1 MEDIKIEY
9 NIDNDYLLFHRDKE
23 IRKIINNEIILYSDA
38 IIKINR
44 HGQAQER
51 SLIITNLALYNLK
64 KKELKRRV
72 EIKNIKGISCS
83 SESKELVIHCVE
95 NEYDYHYESS
105 RRNKIIQIIN
115 AAYKDSH
122 KLEIDLCVVNSK
134 SLAEFVTLKTEKKK
148 DMRFSRMPQNGKIT
162 VKNYLDNIQA
172 KKSSVYNI
180 GNIFNLY
187 DFKKICL
194 IGKGS
199 YSKVYLVEH
208 EPTNNEFA
216 MKVISKDLAID
227 QGKEENI
234 INEQEILSNEKNG
247 FILNS
252 IQIFNTKKKDYI
264 LYPYLPGGDLYFHLV
279 NGPFDEERVR
289 FYSAQVL
296 FALNFLHSKGYVYR
310 DLKPENIGI
319 DENGYIKLLDF
330 GLARK
335 IKNKTFSFCGSPE
348 YISPE
353 IILGHGHE
361 KTTDFWSLGILIF
374 ELLFQCV
381 PFFDENTPRMYEKIC
396 YGNLQFPRNSINVSN
411 DAIDL
416 ITKLLYKI
424 PSERLGAGGG
434 YEEIKKH
441 PFFNNINFDMIISRR
456 IIPSFL
462 PNISGR
468 FTTEYVNPE
477 YRKETNLND
486 SIIDDECL
494 RLLG

>member
-1 MEDIKIEY
+1 MEEIKIEY

-38 IIKINR
+38 ITKINR
-44 HGQAQER
+44 HGQAQDR

-83 SESKELVIHCVE
+83 SENKELVIHCAE
-95 NEYDYHYESS
+95 NEYDYHYISA

-115 AAYKDSH
+115 AAFRESH
-122 KLEIDLCVVNSK
+122 KLEIDVCIINAK
-134 SLAEFVTLKTEKKK
+134 SLANFVTLKTEKKK
-148 DMRFSRMPQNGKIT
+148 DMQFSRMPQNGKIT
-162 VKNYLDNIQA
+162 VKSFLEDMQA
-172 KKSSVYNI
+172 KRTSVLSV
-180 GNIFNLY
+180 GNILNLS

-216 MKVISKDLAID
+216 IKVISKDLAID
-227 QGKEENI
+227 QGKEENV
-234 INEQEILSNEKNG
+234 INEEEILSNEKNG
-247 FILNS
+247 FIINS
-252 IQIFNTKKKDYI
+252 IQIFKTKKKDYI
-264 LYPYLPGGDLYFHLV
+264 LYPYLPGGDLYFHLL
-279 NGPFDEERVR
+279 NGPFDEERVK
-289 FYSAQVL
+289 FYTAQIL
-296 FALNFLHSKGYVYR
+296 LALNFIHSKGYAYR

-330 GLARK
+330 GLVKK
-335 IKNKTFSFCGSPE
+335 INNKTFSFCGSPE

-361 KTTDFWSLGILIF
+361 KTTDFWNLGVLIY
-374 ELLFQCV
+374 ELLFQAI
-381 PFFDENTPRMYEKIC
+381 PFYDEDTPRMYEKIC
-396 YGNLQFPRNSINVSN
+396 YANLQFPRNTNNVSS

-434 YEEIKKH
+434 FEEIKKH
-441 PFFNNINFDMIISRR
+441 QFFNSINFEMIISRR
-456 IIPSFL
+456 IVPSFI

-468 FTTEYVNPE
+468 FTTEYVNQE
-477 YRKETNLND
+477 LRKEVNLND
-486 SIIDDECL
+486 SVIDEECL